1 MNNQNRERLGA
12 EAFEYKGLYVS
23 VDKVKQKIAAHIPG
37 DQSVFIIQS
46 SDLSQIID

>member
-1 MNNQNRERLGA
+1 M
-12 EAFEYKGLYVS
+12 YHH
-23 VDKVKQKIAAHIPG
+23 VDKVKQKIAVHIPG